1 MNLLERLRKEELDKR
16 QEQEKQREE
25 ISRAQQV
32 RAQDLLQFLMTHLQ
46 LTEDQIDVTSR
57 VTTGW

>member
-25 ISRAQQV
+25 ISRARQA